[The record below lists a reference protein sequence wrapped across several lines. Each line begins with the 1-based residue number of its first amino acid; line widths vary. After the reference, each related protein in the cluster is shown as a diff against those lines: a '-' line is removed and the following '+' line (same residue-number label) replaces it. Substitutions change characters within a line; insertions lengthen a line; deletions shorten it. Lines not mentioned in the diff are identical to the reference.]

1 MSDLRDSDSDYCTP
15 IGGLHSSD
23 SFGSC
28 ASSDSRRRRSNQI
41 NTKCPTRREA
51 TGTTP
56 RGRSVCP
63 NASVAART
71 AWRMVC
77 LPRNGWRHGQRRHD
91 SGGMVDPG
99 PFRGRRVTYDKCSRK
114 CEMNYAPEIHNHS
127 LAHHQRPSCTASE
140 RLVMLQPYE
149 RHTPNID
156 ATAFVHEGAWVI
168 GKVEVGPQSSVWPT
182 AVLRGDVGPI
192 RIGARSNIQDGAIC
206 HDTTS
211 ISAVWVGDEVTVGHR
226 AILHGCRIEDRCLI
240 GMGAIV
246 LDNAWVGEGSVIGAG
261 AVVVAGTIIPPNS
274 VVFGTPGKVVRSTTD
289 VHKRMIEAGW
299 AAYVEETRRWL
310 AQ

>member
-1 MSDLRDSDSDYCTP
+1 VTSRTRSGYGSSVPWTEGLVRQLRPQVRNVLRTQNSSRSIRSFFKSDSH
-15 IGGLHSSD
+15 GLYE
-23 SFGSC
+23 
-28 ASSDSRRRRSNQI
+28 AS
-41 NTKCPTRREA
+41 
-51 TGTTP
+51 
-56 RGRSVCP
+56 
-63 NASVAART
+63 
-71 AWRMVC
+71 
-77 LPRNGWRHGQRRHD
+77 
-91 SGGMVDPG
+91 
-99 PFRGRRVTYDKCSRK
+99 
-114 CEMNYAPEIHNHS
+114 
-127 LAHHQRPSCTASE
+127 
-140 RLVMLQPYE
+140 MLQTYE

-168 GKVEVGPQSSVWPT
+168 GQVEVGPQSSVWPT

-211 ISAVWVGDEVTVGHR
+211 MSAVWVGDEVTVGHR

-246 LDNAWVGEGSVIGAG
+246 LDNAVVGEGSVIGAG

-274 VVFGTPGKVVRSTTD
+274 IVFGTPGKVVRSTSDT
-289 VHKRMIEAGW
+289 HRRMIEAGW